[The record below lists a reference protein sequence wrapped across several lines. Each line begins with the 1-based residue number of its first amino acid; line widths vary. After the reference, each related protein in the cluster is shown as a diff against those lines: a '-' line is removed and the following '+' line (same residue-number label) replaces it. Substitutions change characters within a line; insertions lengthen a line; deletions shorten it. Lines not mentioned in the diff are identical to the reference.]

1 MLISGGGVAMTT
13 KIYFETFAS
22 GMRARLDPAYRRV
35 NEIQG
40 RRNVSSTPEKE
51 IKDTRNA
58 FVPFANMRKTLQSLN
73 NKELMT

>member
-1 MLISGGGVAMTT
+1 MIT

-22 GMRARLDPAYRRV
+22 GMKARLDPAYRRV

-40 RRNVSSTPEKE
+40 RRSDSLTPRKE
-51 IKDTRNA
+51 TGNSQKA
-58 FVPFANMRKTLQSLN
+58 FVPFAHIRKEFPSLN